1 MLPGTGLL
9 PDTSRAAHSDN
20 TKRAEQTT
28 SMRRTLRLIRQDV
41 APEKKLIGAGVVAL
55 LCEVCFRVLE
65 PWPLKIVVDALSV
78 SLGAKVDELSATPAL
93 LLTCGARCWPLWVRA
108 PVELPGNGG
117 LFAGGFACRNVVTQ
131 PSI

>member
-1 MLPGTGLL
+1 MVNAARHRAV
-9 PDTSRAAHSDN
+9 PDTSRAEHLDN

-28 SMRRTLRLIRQDV
+28 SMRRTLRLIGQDV

-93 LLTCGARCWPLWVRA
+93 LLTFPAVPLPQPQCRHGAACG
-108 PVELPGNGG
+108 
-117 LFAGGFACRNVVTQ
+117 Q
-131 PSI
+131 